1 MTRELSLVFRRSF
14 LKAAAGAAAAP
25 FLKSATNP
33 PNIIF
38 IYADDLGY
46 GDLGCYGSSLKT
58 PNLDALAKEGALFR
72 QFYSASPVCSPSRA
86 ALLTGRYPVRTGVPN
101 VLQPSDTTGL
111 DETETTMAQM
121 LKGAG
126 YRTAIYGKWHLGSQP
141 KYLPNTRGFDEFYG
155 LPYSNDQAPSV
166 LMRQGQVIETPV
178 QLETLTQRL
187 TLGAVGFIRRNQA
200 NPFFL
205 YMAHTAPHQPLT
217 PSPAFRGKSGMG
229 LYGDTLLELDAS
241 VGVLMSELKEL
252 GLEQNTLVMFSS
264 DNGPWFQGSPGRLR
278 GRKGDTFEGGMREP
292 FIARLPGVIPA
303 GLEVKAM
310 ASTLDILPTVA
321 NLTGAALPSGKLDG
335 VDILPLLSGRAEKV
349 VRDPFLYFSGYDL
362 QAIRVGQWKL
372 HISRA
377 NTPAYTPEPKVGY
390 MNLKLTNPELY
401 NVDRDPEEAVD
412 LANEN
417 PEVVA
422 SMQGM
427 IKSLMP
433 SLPGT
438 VQAFWQATMGRPVL
452 PNSSGSWPVP
462 LQ

>member
-1 MTRELSLVFRRSF
+1 
-14 LKAAAGAAAAP
+14 
-25 FLKSATNP
+25 
-33 PNIIF
+33 
-38 IYADDLGY
+38 
-46 GDLGCYGSSLKT
+46 
-58 PNLDALAKEGALFR
+58 
-72 QFYSASPVCSPSRA
+72 
-86 ALLTGRYPVRTGVPN
+86 
-101 VLQPSDTTGL
+101 
-111 DETETTMAQM
+111 
-121 LKGAG
+121 
-126 YRTAIYGKWHLGSQP
+126 
-141 KYLPNTRGFDEFYG
+141 
-155 LPYSNDQAPSV
+155 
-166 LMRQGQVIETPV
+166 
-178 QLETLTQRL
+178 
-187 TLGAVGFIRRNQA
+187 
-200 NPFFL
+200 
-205 YMAHTAPHQPLT
+205 
-217 PSPAFRGKSGMG
+217 
-229 LYGDTLLELDAS
+229 
-241 VGVLMSELKEL
+241 
-252 GLEQNTLVMFSS
+252 
-264 DNGPWFQGSPGRLR
+264 
-278 GRKGDTFEGGMREP
+278 MREP

-438 VQAFWQATMGRPVL
+438 VQAFWQATIGRPVL